1 MDAGLKGSCLIF
13 EDDDRGRRRR
23 DIGLQV
29 IGRDQEIN
37 VTGPVHS

>member
-13 EDDDRGRRRR
+13 EDDDRGRRLR

-29 IGRDQEIN
+29 IGDQEIN